1 MAPSPPVCFACL
13 FVLAWL
19 PCPSPN
25 IASDSCRDQGC
36 TPHPPLASMLPSSSS
51 DQEYQRLK
59 VGMESLLASNEE
71 KVKRYKVFSKIQAS
85 TSQC

>member
-1 MAPSPPVCFACL
+1 MAPSPPVCSACL
-13 FVLAWL
+13 SVLAWL

-25 IASDSCRDQGC
+25 IASGSCRDEC
-36 TPHPPLASMLPSSSS
+36 FHASSS

-71 KVKRYKVFSKIQAS
+71 KVKSLKLFFTKS
-85 TSQC
+85 TRPFVNA